1 MAETVR
7 GLFKIGLCS
16 IAFRERLL
24 EYPLDVAAD
33 IGFQGVEIWGRE
45 PHISEEFDA
54 SRVAAV
60 RRMVAERGLE
70 VPVFGSYL
78 RLGATNTNNSGN
90 ASLKDVLQIAAALGA
105 PIIRVWASDVGSEEA
120 EEGVWQET
128 VREVREA
135 AASAAKMGMI
145 LAAEMHS
152 KTLADTGASARRLVE
167 EVDSEAFG
175 LNFQASSNLEEEKPM
190 ARLEAVLPKVVHLH
204 AQNYAPLAGR
214 GNRVERVALADG
226 IIDYRS
232 LVSRLREAGYQGYLA
247 VEFCPSNVKDKAYA
261 IAQDFEFLRSL

>member
-1 MAETVR
+1 LVATGR
-7 GLFKIGLCS
+7 TPFKVGLCS

-24 EYPLDVAAD
+24 EYTLDLAAD
-33 IGFQGVEIWGRE
+33 IGFHGVEIWGRE

-78 RLGATNTNNSGN
+78 RPGATNANNSGDV
-90 ASLKDVLQIAAALGA
+90 SLKDVLQIAAALGA

-120 EEGVWQET
+120 EEGVWAET
-128 VREVREA
+128 VRELREA
-135 AASAAKMGMI
+135 SASAAKMGMI
-145 LAAEMHS
+145 LAAEMHGN
-152 KTLADTGASARRLVE
+152 TLADTGESARRLVE
-167 EVDSEAFG
+167 EVDSEAFA
-175 LNFQASSNLEEEKPM
+175 LNFQASSKAEEEKPM
-190 ARLEAVLPKVVHLH
+190 ERLARVLPKVVHLH

-214 GNRVERVALADG
+214 GNRVERVALEDG

-261 IAQDFEFLRSL
+261 IAQDYEFLRSL